1 LESSTGKEELTKG
14 RRKNM
19 KRICIVI
26 TSRASYARSKSILQ
40 AVEKNKNLEL
50 FLVGAASLLLYKYGN
65 AVEVLESDGFKIN
78 EKVYMVVEGENPTTM
93 AKTVGIGIME
103 LATVFDNYKPD
114 IVVSIAD
121 RFETICTAIAASYL
135 NIPVA
140 HVQGGEITGSIDEK
154 VRHAV
159 TKFSSLHFVA
169 NEYAAKIVRAMGEA
183 EESIFVTGCPS
194 VDLAKEVKN
203 NHKFLNTSYLYSKY
217 GGVGEIV
224 DIEKDFVIVL
234 QHPVTTEF
242 QNAHSQMKETLMA
255 VYESQIPTII
265 FWPNVDAGS
274 DSTSKAIREFR
285 EKYSHQKMHFFRNFT
300 PQDFLAL
307 LLKSRCIVGNSSVGI
322 RECSFLGVPAINI
335 GTRQNGRKQ
344 GENVI
349 NVSYSKQE
357 IKNALEKHLQNAN
370 RFPST
375 TLYGDGRAGEK
386 IAKLLEETTPNI
398 EKRFIV

>member
-1 LESSTGKEELTKG
+1 
-14 RRKNM
+14 M

-307 LLKSRCIVGNSSVGI
+307 LLWV
-322 RECSFLGVPAINI
+322 
-335 GTRQNGRKQ
+335 
-344 GENVI
+344 
-349 NVSYSKQE
+349 
-357 IKNALEKHLQNAN
+357 
-370 RFPST
+370 
-375 TLYGDGRAGEK
+375 
-386 IAKLLEETTPNI
+386 
-398 EKRFIV
+398 

>member
-1 LESSTGKEELTKG
+1 MFSKRKKKKG
-14 RRKNM
+14 M
-19 KRICIVI
+19 KKICIVI
-26 TSRASYARSKSILQ
+26 TSRASYARVRSMLRAIQ
-40 AVEKNKNLEL
+40 QNENLDL

-65 AVEVLESDGFKIN
+65 AVDVLEKDGFAID

-103 LATVFDNYKPD
+103 LATVFDNAKPD

-140 HVQGGEITGSIDEK
+140 HIQGGEITGSIDEK

-169 NEYAAKIVRAMGEA
+169 NEFAAQRVRAMGEA
-183 EESIFVTGCPS
+183 PDSIFVTGCPS
-194 VDLAKEVKN
+194 IDLAKEVRD
-203 NHKFLNTSYLYSKY
+203 NHPFMNTDYLYSRY
-217 GGVGEIV
+217 GGVGDVV
-224 DIEKDFVIVL
+224 DIEKDFVVVL

-242 QNAHSQMKETLMA
+242 ERAYSQMKETLAA
-255 VYESQIPTII
+255 VDESGIPALV

-274 DSTSKAIREFR
+274 DLTSKAIREFR
-285 EKYSHQKMHFFRNFT
+285 ENRDPSNVHFFRNFT

-307 LLKSRCIVGNSSVGI
+307 LLKCRCIAGNSSVGI

-335 GTRQNGRKQ
+335 GTRQNGREQ
-344 GENVI
+344 GGNVI
-349 NVSYSKQE
+349 NVPYLRDEILAGLKQ
-357 IKNALEKHLQNAN
+357 HLRNGS
-370 RFPST
+370 RYPST
-375 TLYGDGRAGEK
+375 TLYGDGTAGEK
-386 IAKLLEETTPNI
+386 IADLLENTAPRI
-398 EKRFIV
+398 EKRFVE